1 MTSAARVEMTA
12 AREGRTAPG
21 LLVRRMSLL
30 AVDARPD
37 ASILELERTL
47 RDISGGGMC
56 GTLFGYALPNTY
68 RCLTA

>member
-1 MTSAARVEMTA
+1 
-12 AREGRTAPG
+12 
-21 LLVRRMSLL
+21 MSLL

-68 RCLTA
+68 RFLPA